1 MNKVKGKVCL
11 KMTAGGKVGCKVC
24 SVSLMTCSFQFYD
37 GRGFSANKGLSFFLS
52 LVQHVLQVGSKLS
65 TNQEDMAVWQTLK
78 LEMNSSVM

>member
-1 MNKVKGKVCL
+1 
-11 KMTAGGKVGCKVC
+11 MTVGGKVGCKVC